1 MVGLVIYTQSLR
13 LEGLGGDVVAPFLL
27 ARYGHLNVRSNCGD
41 AAQSAGSWLGRGR
54 TVGSVQ
60 LEGRVFNLYQSISKR
75 SFQKQKKTF
84 TNVICAF

>member
-13 LEGLGGDVVAPFLL
+13 LEGLGGDVVASFLL

-41 AAQSAGSWLGRGR
+41 AAQSAGSWLGRGW

-60 LEGRVFNLYQSISKR
+60 LEGKVFSVY
-75 SFQKQKKTF
+75 
-84 TNVICAF
+84 